1 METDTCTTG
10 PHIGRQIEGIRRLRG
25 ITQIELGDLLGVTP
39 QAVSKMEQAEKM
51 DDERLGKIAAA
62 LGVTLEGLKKY
73 NEKTVLYNT
82 NNFYENCG
90 VKTDAVNNSNNQT
103 FNNYP
108 INEVVKL
115 FENLL
120 DKEKVKFEQLKK
132 MKE

>member
-1 METDTCTTG
+1 METETYTNG
-10 PHIGRQIEGIRRLRG
+10 PHIGRKIERIRRLRG
-25 ITQIELGDLLGVTP
+25 ITQTELGDLLGVTP

-51 DDERLGKIAAA
+51 EDERLGKIAAA

-73 NEKTVLYNT
+73 NEETILYNT

-90 VKTDAVNNSNNQT
+90 VKADAVNNSNNQT

-108 INEVVKL
+108 INEVIKL

-120 DKEKVKFEQLKK
+120 DKEKEKFEQLKK
-132 MKE
+132 RKE